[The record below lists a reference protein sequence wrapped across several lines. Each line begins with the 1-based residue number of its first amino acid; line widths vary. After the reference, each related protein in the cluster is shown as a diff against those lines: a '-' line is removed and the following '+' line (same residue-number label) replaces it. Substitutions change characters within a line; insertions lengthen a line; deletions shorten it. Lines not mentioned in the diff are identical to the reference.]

1 MTPDPSEAPKP
12 SSLPDAA
19 QSNAPGGP
27 QGSRGILVMGQ
38 GSSGGG
44 FVRRRLSVEKQK
56 KTPQGREQDD
66 AAILGGRDME
76 TQ

>member
-1 MTPDPSEAPKP
+1 
-12 SSLPDAA
+12 
-19 QSNAPGGP
+19 
-27 QGSRGILVMGQ
+27 MGQ
-38 GSSGGG
+38 GSLGGG